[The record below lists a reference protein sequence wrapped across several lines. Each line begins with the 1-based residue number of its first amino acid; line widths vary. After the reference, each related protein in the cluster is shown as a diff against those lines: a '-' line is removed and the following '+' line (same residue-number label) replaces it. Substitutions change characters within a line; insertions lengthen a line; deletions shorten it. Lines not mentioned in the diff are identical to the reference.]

1 MSMECAISIEAA
13 EHRLL
18 GIMHFAETPAT
29 DVGVVIVVGG
39 PQYRTGSHRQFVLL
53 ARDLAGHG
61 VPVLR
66 FDYSGMGD
74 SEGEARTFDA
84 VAEDIA
90 AAVDALAQHAPMAR
104 RIVLWGL
111 CDGASA
117 ALMYAPSDP
126 RVAGLVLLNPWVR
139 TESGLA
145 RSQLWTYY
153 PRRLVS
159 REFWQ
164 KIVRRPQALLKSV
177 AGLAGTLLRSR
188 RAPSPGARV
197 HGESASDGHF
207 LDRMLHAAERF
218 EGDIAVLLSGN
229 DITAGEFKAMMAAER
244 RWRRA
249 FGRPSVRISELPDA
263 NHTFSSSNWRN
274 WVAGKS
280 LEFVRTL

>member
-1 MSMECAISIEAA
+1 MEQVVTMQVAG
-13 EHRLL
+13 HRLL
-18 GIMHFAETPAT
+18 GILHGAHASTT
-29 DVGVVIVVGG
+29 DVGVVVVVGG
-39 PQYRTGSHRQFVLL
+39 PQYRVGSHRQFVLL

-74 SEGEARTFDA
+74 SEGEARTFA
-84 VAEDIA
+84 EVAADIA
-90 AAVDALAQHAPMAR
+90 AAVDAMARHAPQIR
-104 RIVLWGL
+104 RFVLWGL

-117 ALMYAPSDP
+117 GLMYAATDR

-159 REFWQ
+159 REFWR
-164 KIVRRPQALLKSV
+164 KIARRPRALLGS
-177 AGLAGTLLRSR
+177 ASGLAGTLRRSR
-188 RAPSPGARV
+188 RVKPESGSADA
-197 HGESASDGHF
+197 ESASKESF
-207 LDRMLHAAERF
+207 LERMIQAAERF
-218 EGDIAVLLSGN
+218 DGGIAVLLSGN
-229 DITAGEFKAMMAAER
+229 DITAGEFKAMLAAER

-249 FGRPSVRISELPDA
+249 FGKTSVRISELPDA

-274 WVAGKS
+274 WVAEKS
-280 LEFVRTL
+280 LDFVRTL